1 MRVMQLIDS
10 LDAGGAERMAVNIAN
25 VLSESV
31 ERSYLCATR
40 QQGLLKEVI
49 ASNVS
54 YLFLGKQR
62 KFDWPAIIKLRRYIL
77 KEKIDIIHA
86 HSTSFFMATL
96 MKWLI
101 PGVKIVWHDHYGNS
115 SYLEERKYAVLKLCS
130 RSFALILS
138 VNRVLETWAEKNL
151 YCKNVAYLPN
161 FAIQDTVISHVTKL
175 KGASGKRIL
184 CLANLR
190 EQKDHHNLLQAFKL
204 VSNHHP
210 DWTLHCVGQ
219 DFKGVYSESVYQL
232 ITELG
237 LGHQVFFYGSC
248 PDSSAIIQQ
257 ADIGVLSSSSE
268 GLPLALLEYGLGQLP
283 IVATNVGDCRSVLP
297 DGCYELLV
305 PPNHPEK
312 LAEQM
317 MLLISDEQLRISTG
331 KLIQQQVLDHFS
343 TSAVRDKLMC
353 FYSQL

>member
-1 MRVMQLIDS
+1 MRVLQLIDS

-40 QQGLLKEVI
+40 REGLLKDAI

-54 YLFLGKQR
+54 YLFLDKQR
-62 KFDWPAIIKLRRYIL
+62 KLDWPAMIKLRRYIL

-101 PGVKIVWHDHYGNS
+101 PGLKIVWHDHYGNS
-115 SYLEERKYAVLKLCS
+115 SYLEERKYGVLKLCS
-130 RSFALILS
+130 RSFSLILS
-138 VNRVLETWAEKNL
+138 VNSVLETWAKTNL
-151 YCKNVAYLPN
+151 NGDEVAYLPN
-161 FAIQDTVISHVTKL
+161 FAIQETVISQVTEL
-175 KGASGKRIL
+175 KGVAGKRIL

-204 VSNHHP
+204 VGNHHS

-219 DFKGVYSESVYQL
+219 DFKDAYSESVYQL
-232 ITELG
+232 VTELD
-237 LGHQVFFYGSC
+237 LEEQVFFYGSC
-248 PDSSAIIQQ
+248 PDSSAIIKQ

-283 IVATNVGDCRSVLP
+283 IVATNVGDSTSVLP
-297 DGCYELLV
+297 EACREFLV
-305 PPNHPEK
+305 APNHPEH
-312 LAEQM
+312 LAERIM
-317 MLLISDEQLRISTG
+317 VLISDDYLRETTG
-331 KLIQQQVLDHFS
+331 KVINQHVLEHFS
-343 TSAVRDKLMC
+343 AMAVNDKLMSY
-353 FYSQL
+353 YSQL